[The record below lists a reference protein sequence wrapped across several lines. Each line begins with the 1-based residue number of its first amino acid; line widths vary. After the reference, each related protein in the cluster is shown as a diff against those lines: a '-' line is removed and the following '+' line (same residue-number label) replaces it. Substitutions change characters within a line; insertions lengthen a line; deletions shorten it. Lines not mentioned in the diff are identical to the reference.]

1 MHAEGHLV
9 LENLICEQM
18 VNGQYLMASGLS
30 GQWLMTSGLS
40 CLPVAYPFAYSVAT
54 HFAWVFPVA
63 NSFVLFLNTQKEMAN
78 CQWLMVYGQWLILF
92 ASGLSCLPVAYP
104 VAYPVA
110 NHFAW
115 VFPVANSFVFVFN

>member
-1 MHAEGHLV
+1 
-9 LENLICEQM
+9 
-18 VNGQYLMASGLS
+18 MASGLS

-115 VFPVANSFVFVFN
+115 VFPVANSFVVVSN